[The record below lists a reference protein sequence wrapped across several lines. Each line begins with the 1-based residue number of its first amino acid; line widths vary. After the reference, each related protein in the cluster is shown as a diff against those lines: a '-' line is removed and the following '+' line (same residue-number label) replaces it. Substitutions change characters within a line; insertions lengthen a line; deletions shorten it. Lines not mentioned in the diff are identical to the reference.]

1 MRLALVSGFGQ
12 QIPPRTYAAAETIF
26 WEVAR
31 RMSKEMDVSI
41 YSKSSSMLPPHLNS
55 GIDYF
60 YMSRI
65 SSIMDTLLYKDLS
78 LYERYVNKMVRR
90 LSPDLIQCNSPFFTG
105 LTDVQGSRFIF
116 SCHNSPGGGLEIER
130 LDEARKLKALTAL
143 DRSEKILCVS
153 DYVRRSLLPYADHKK
168 LHVIFNGIDTT
179 VYRPAKKEKIVLC
192 VGAVIPTK
200 GQIHLLRAFSDM
212 DTDWKLLIVG
222 TCLDGKENIEYY
234 RECLKFKS
242 DRIKFLGPLNNK
254 ELIGLYG
261 MAKICVVPS
270 TWQEPFGVV
279 NIEAMSSGSAVIAS
293 NVGGIPEIISDR
305 RNGLLVPP
313 GDPDA
318 IKDKLSMLMENERML
333 SDMSAHAREDAVNV
347 FDWKKIAARYLDFYR
362 SMS

>member
-12 QIPPRTYAAAETIF
+12 QIPPRRYAAVETIF
-26 WEVAR
+26 WEIASR
-31 RMSKEMDVSI
+31 LSKEIDVSI
-41 YSKSSSMLPPHLNS
+41 YSKSLSMLPPRLNS
-55 GIDYF
+55 SIDYF
-60 YMSRI
+60 YMDRI
-65 SSIMDTLLYKDLS
+65 SSIADTLFYKDLS

-90 LSPDLIQCNSPFFTG
+90 TGPDLIQCNSPFFTG

-116 SCHNSPGGGLEIER
+116 SCHNSPGGGLDIDHLGET
-130 LDEARKLKALTAL
+130 RKAKALAAL
-143 DRSEKILCVS
+143 DQSEKILCVS

-179 VYRPAKKEKIVLC
+179 VYRPAKKENIVLC
-192 VGAVIPTK
+192 VGAIIPTK
-200 GQIHLLRAFSDM
+200 GQIHLLRAFSDI
-212 DTDWKLLIVG
+212 DSDWKLLIVG
-222 TCLDGKENIEYY
+222 TCLDGKENMEYY

-242 DRIKFLGPLNNK
+242 DRIKFLGPVNIS
-254 ELIGLYG
+254 ELLQLYG
-261 MAKICVVPS
+261 MAKICVIPS

-313 GDPDA
+313 GDPGE
-318 IKDKLSMLMENERML
+318 IKDKLLMLMENERML
-333 SDMSAHAREDAVNV
+333 SDMSASAREYVTNV
-347 FDWKKIAARYLDFYR
+347 FDWKKIAGQYLDFYR